1 MKSRRVKKKETDY
14 ISVSINNEKSTG
26 MFEHRSEKKRRNE
39 LTFTSTSSR
48 ASTTEEQ
55 LPYFK
60 SEKKTLEIAIQ
71 HESVYCKR

>member
-1 MKSRRVKKKETDY
+1 MRNLPECSNTDL
-14 ISVSINNEKSTG
+14 N
-26 MFEHRSEKKRRNE
+26 KKRRNE
-39 LTFTSTSSR
+39 LTFTSISSR